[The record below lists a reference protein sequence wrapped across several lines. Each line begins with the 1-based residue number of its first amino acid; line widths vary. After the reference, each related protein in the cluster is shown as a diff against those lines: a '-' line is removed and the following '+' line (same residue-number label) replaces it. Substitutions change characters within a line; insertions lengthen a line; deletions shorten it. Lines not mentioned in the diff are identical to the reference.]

1 MPSAGRFGAVMFMR
15 KIRIALLVLTPL
27 CWATEAVGLTIASGG
42 EARVRIV
49 LAREATEAESTA
61 ARELADYLSR
71 ITGASFRAVSEAE
84 DDGETPAILVGP
96 TGHSRRLG
104 PDPLSLGEEEWILR
118 TDGERLLLYGG
129 RPRGTLYAVYRFLES
144 HVGVRWWTPFEE
156 HVPRLADLAV
166 ADLDERGKPALVYR
180 DISVENGPAVF
191 RARSRLNGHF
201 SRLSA
206 AYGGSQSYGP
216 PHQVHTFYLYVS
228 PEEYYD
234 SHPEYFSEI
243 GGLRYGGQAQLCLT
257 NPELLEIVVAQMS
270 REIELSRDGAL
281 ARGTDPPVLFNF
293 SQNDWDRP
301 CECERC
307 SAKARREGS
316 QSGPLI
322 DFVNRLAREIGPR
335 YPDVWIDTLA
345 YGYTL
350 DAPNNLRVEDNVVVR
365 ISGLHQRDFTRPI
378 TDPTNHEYAAA
389 VEDWSARTAHLRV
402 WDYPVV
408 FGNAGEFPLPN
419 LRALSQDFR
428 FFLDHGVEGVFVE
441 AAFPIAADLRDLK
454 LWVIAKILEDPRRD
468 IGRLLVEFTRGY
480 YGRAGEE
487 IRAYLKRLEK
497 AAARRSSVVG
507 YRAKPSAYTYLDA
520 RFFRRAHRIFD
531 RAEREVEGDPEL
543 LRRVR
548 HARLS
553 LDRATL
559 VLWDAAA
566 GSRLALDEIVRRYRD
581 TWRDQIELRMLESE
595 RSAAL
600 EEVEREIAYWSER
613 HDR

>member
-1 MPSAGRFGAVMFMR
+1 MFMR

-49 LAREATEAESTA
+49 LAREATDAESTA

-96 TGHSRRLG
+96 TGRSRRLG

-144 HVGVRWWTPFEE
+144 HLGVRWWTPFEE
-156 HVPRLADLAV
+156 SVPRLADLAV
-166 ADLDERGKPALVYR
+166 PDLDERGKPALVYR
-180 DISVENGPAVF
+180 DISVQNGPVVF

-206 AYGGSQSYGP
+206 AYGGSQAYGP

-270 REIELSRDGAL
+270 REIERSRSQAL

-293 SQNDWDRP
+293 SQNDWARP

-307 SAKARREGS
+307 SAKARR
-316 QSGPLI
+316 
-322 DFVNRLAREIGPR
+322 A
-335 YPDVWIDTLA
+335 
-345 YGYTL
+345 L
-350 DAPNNLRVEDNVVVR
+350 DAPQNLRVEENVVVR
-365 ISGLHQRDFTRPI
+365 VSGLHQRDFTRPI
-378 TDPTNHEYAAA
+378 TDPANHDYAAA
-389 VEDWSARTAHLRV
+389 VEDWSARTDHLRV

-408 FGNAGEFPLPN
+408 FGDAGEFPLPN

-428 FFLDHGVEGVFVE
+428 FFQDHGVEGVFVE

-454 LWVIAKILEDPRRD
+454 LWVIARVLEDPRRD
-468 IGRLLVEFTRGY
+468 LDTLLVEFTQGY
-480 YGRAGEE
+480 YGQAGGE
-487 IRAYLKRLEK
+487 IRAYLRKLEK
-497 AAARRSSVVG
+497 AAARRAATVG

-520 RFFRRAHRIFD
+520 RFLRRAHRIFD

-559 VLWDAAA
+559 VLWEAAA
-566 GSRLALDEIVRRYRD
+566 EGRLDRDQIVRRYRD

-600 EEVEREIAYWSER
+600 EEVDREIEYWSGR
-613 HDR
+613 QDP